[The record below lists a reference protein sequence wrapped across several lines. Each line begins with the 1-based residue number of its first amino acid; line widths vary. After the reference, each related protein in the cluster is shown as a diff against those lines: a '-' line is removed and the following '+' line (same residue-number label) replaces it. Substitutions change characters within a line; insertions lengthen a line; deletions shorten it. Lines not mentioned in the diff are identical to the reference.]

1 MNAATIFGGLFP
13 IFLLIALGYGLR
25 KSNFLSDSAWRPI
38 ETFAVYVLYPGFLV
52 PAIWGADLSG
62 PSAGPV
68 GAAILLTI
76 AISAGLGLLLK
87 PVLRLSGP
95 TYSSLFQGLI
105 RFNSFVFIPVAAA
118 IFGPKAMSVAAVA
131 VSALIPVTNLLSI
144 LALAHWGDMG
154 AETVR
159 KTPLQLART
168 VISNPIFAACLLGL
182 LLNLLRVPHLPPL
195 EKALNMLGEAAIPT
209 GLILAGAGLSFGYV
223 ARQPWLTAGTAAYK
237 VLIMPLICW
246 GLCRALGGDA
256 LAQGVALCC
265 GAAPSAAA
273 AYVLA
278 RHMGGDAPLMA
289 GIIALTTVLSAAAMP
304 LLLIAF
310 HLG

>member
-1 MNAATIFGGLFP
+1 MTASTILGGLFP

-25 KSNFLSDSAWRPI
+25 KRRFLADEAWRPI

-52 PAIWGADLSG
+52 PAIWHADLSG

-68 GAAILLTI
+68 GAAILLTV
-76 AISAGLGLLLK
+76 AISATLGLALK
-87 PVLRLSGP
+87 PLLNLSGP
-95 TYSSLFQGLI
+95 SYSSVFQGLI

-118 IFGPKAMSVAAVA
+118 IFGPKAMSIAAVA

-144 LALAHWGDMG
+144 LALAHWGDG
-154 AETVR
+154 GHGTPRR
-159 KTPLQLART
+159 KGLHLART

-182 LLNLLRVPHLPPL
+182 ALNLLHVPGLPPL
-195 EKALNMLGEAAIPT
+195 EKALTLLGEAAIPT

-223 ARQPWLTAGTAAYK
+223 ARKPWLVAGTAAYK

-246 GLCRALGGDA
+246 GLCRLLGGDA

-289 GIIALTTVLSAAAMP
+289 GVIALTTVMSAAAMP
-304 LLLIAF
+304 LLLIVF
-310 HLG
+310 HL

>member
-1 MNAATIFGGLFP
+1 MSAAAILSGLLP
-13 IFLLIALGYGLR
+13 VFLLIALGYGLR
-25 KSNFLSDSAWRPI
+25 KSKFLAETAWRPI
-38 ETFAVYVLYPGFLV
+38 EIFAVYVLYPGFLV
-52 PAIWGADLSG
+52 PAIWHADLSG

-68 GAAILLTI
+68 GAAILITI
-76 AISAGLGLLLK
+76 AISAGLGLALK

-95 TYSSLFQGLI
+95 TYSSVFQGLI
-105 RFNSFVFIPVAAA
+105 RFNSFVFIPAATA
-118 IFGPKAMSVAAVA
+118 IFGPKAMSLAAVA
-131 VSALIPVTNLLSI
+131 VSALIPLTNLLSI
-144 LALAHWGDMG
+144 LALAHWGEPEG
-154 AETVR
+154 GGGER
-159 KTPLQLART
+159 PPLHLLR
-168 VISNPIFAACLLGL
+168 VIISNPIFAACLLGL
-182 LLNLLRVPHLPPL
+182 ALNLIRAPGVPPL
-195 EKALNMLGEAAIPT
+195 EKALTMLGEAAIPT

-223 ARQPWLTAGTAAYK
+223 ARQPWLTAGTAIYK
-237 VLIMPLICW
+237 TLIMPVICW
-246 GLCRALGGDA
+246 GICRALGGDS

-289 GIIALTTVLSAAAMP
+289 GVIALTTILSAAAMP